1 MSTLSL
7 IQVGDIHY
15 PDWDASPSPT
25 DDKDPRLSPVIKAGV
40 TTVTTRRV
48 LERLSKKASET
59 GTSSLIF
66 MGDFTSRGDP
76 KALRAA
82 LHHFSWLCKSERA
95 VTARPKLLLVPGNH
109 DVSRDDAITLG
120 QFAKFDQMARWANEA
135 LWCPMPMEA
144 AVGVELGE
152 SNSGRVRVFLLNTSL
167 GSWERYL
174 LPTALQEL
182 VTKVGA
188 KAEPIDPGKL
198 KIALAGADQASKT
211 RGYYDQLD
219 TPYVSA
225 KALEDLRDAIQD
237 TPRGDAIV
245 VVGHHNLLPQEQ
257 PRLSSYA
264 EMLNGGYLRRFLLSL
279 ARPIVYLH
287 GHTHVELIEE
297 ISDPRNPRAKILSI
311 SAPRLEDGFN
321 EISFHFDGRQS
332 VIGTRILPWRVSA
345 DRTQFAAAAQDR
357 AACTLQN
364 GTALEPSSE
373 GRALFGKLKRDH
385 RYNLRDIEELV
396 AAEMVRLGS
405 RSLSNLLLELYFW
418 RWVDVDHIGKSSN
431 DWIVY
436 VPNRGQM

>member
-1 MSTLSL
+1 MTTLSL

-15 PDWDASPSPT
+15 PDWDANPT
-25 DDKDPRLSPVIKAGV
+25 AIDDKDPRLSPVIKAGV
-40 TTVTTRRV
+40 TTVAIRRV
-48 LERLSKKASET
+48 LERLSKKASEV

-66 MGDFTSRGDP
+66 MGDFTTRGDA
-76 KALRAA
+76 KGLRAA
-82 LHHFSWLCKSERA
+82 LHHFSWLCKRERT
-95 VTARPKLLLVPGNH
+95 VIARPKLLLVPGNH
-109 DVSRDDAITLG
+109 DVSRDDAMTLG
-120 QFAKFDQMARWANEA
+120 QFGKFDRMAGWATEA
-135 LWCPMPMEA
+135 LWYPMPTED
-144 AVGVELGE
+144 VVTVELGE
-152 SNSGRVRVFLLNTSL
+152 PSSGRVRVFLLNTSL

-174 LPTALQEL
+174 LPTALQDI
-182 VTKVGA
+182 VTRVGA

-198 KIALAGADQASKT
+198 AIALAGAAQASKT
-211 RGYYDQLD
+211 KGYYDQLD

-225 KALEDLRDAIQD
+225 KALEDLREAIQD
-237 TPRGDAIV
+237 APQGDAIV

-279 ARPIVYLH
+279 GRPVVYLH

-297 ISDPRNPRAKILSI
+297 VSDPRNPRAKILSI

-345 DRTQFAAAAQDR
+345 NRTQFAAAALDR

-364 GTALEPSSE
+364 GTALEPSLE
-373 GRALFGKLKRDH
+373 GRTLFGKLKREY
-385 RYNLRDIEELV
+385 RYNLHDIAEV
-396 AAEMVRLGS
+396 AAAEKVFLGK
-405 RSLSNLLLELYFW
+405 RSLANLLLELYFW
-418 RWVDVDHIGKSSN
+418 RWIDVDHIGKSSN
-431 DWIVY
+431 DWVIF